1 MLHAIIDHINYK
13 HMSSV
18 YAHNNQLNTGN
29 VQLKIT
35 MLIHSRKVQDKYIL
49 LQTIAEY
56 YYTLKAQI
64 TNCACAKGVVT
75 KTSGLS
81 HIHSYLNMYV
91 QWATQVICIYIYIW
105 DFLWNLQSSY
115 KLAMHVSSLDEAAVS
130 YVVIVYKYYFEGEGR
145 WY

>member
-18 YAHNNQLNTGN
+18 YAHNIQLNTGI

-35 MLIHSRKVQDKYIL
+35 MLIHYRKVQDKYIL

-56 YYTLKAQI
+56 YYTLKALM

-75 KTSGLS
+75 TTSGLS

-91 QWATQVICIYIYIW
+91 QWATQVICTYIYIYGI
-105 DFLWNLQSSY
+105 FFEIF
-115 KLAMHVSSLDEAAVS
+115 K
-130 YVVIVYKYYFEGEGR
+130 VVIN
-145 WY
+145 